1 MKALRP
7 EEEWARD
14 IIRHTL
20 SVPVEQHDDNSR
32 DGMHDLWIVYPDR
45 PAAAVEVTAAAD
57 SESIQLSKLINTK
70 GRWIVPGIRGGWA
83 VWVDPARALAMAKRL
98 FAELP
103 ALLSELEEAGV
114 THVDVDPAAGAGGR
128 WDASAHELGIT
139 NLIQSAGTNYPGSV
153 YVELDQPL
161 ERKAGFV
168 AETGDAIAEWIG
180 GYLQSERASDLAK
193 LARSGAPERHAFV
206 LVPMFTTEPFAISEL
221 VMRSEARLPTKPPR
235 LPDEVTHVW
244 IVGMA
249 YDVAGFYW
257 APEAGW
263 SPVRTPSAPLP
274 GSDA

>member
-14 IIRHTL
+14 IIRQTL
-20 SVPVEQHDDNSR
+20 SVPVEQHDDNSQ
-32 DGMHDLWIVYPDR
+32 DGMHDLWILHLDR
-45 PAAAVEVTAAAD
+45 AAAAVEVTAAAD
-57 SESIQLSKLINTK
+57 PEAAQLSKLIATR
-70 GRWIVPGIRGGWA
+70 GRWLVPGIRGGWA
-83 VWVDPARALAMAKRL
+83 VWVDPSTTRAKLL
-98 FAELP
+98 FTELP

-114 THVDVDPAAGAGGR
+114 SHMDVDPQTGARGR
-128 WDASAHELGIT
+128 WDARAHELGIT

-206 LVPMFTTEPFAISEL
+206 LVPMFTTERFAISEL
-221 VMRSEARLPTKPPR
+221 VMWSEARLPLTPPR
-235 LPDEVTHVW
+235 LPVEVTHVW
-244 IVGMA
+244 VVGMA
-249 YDVAGFYW
+249 YGVAGFYW
-257 APEAGW
+257 APDTGW
-263 SPVRTPSAPLP
+263 SAVRTPSAPLP
-274 GSDA
+274 DADT